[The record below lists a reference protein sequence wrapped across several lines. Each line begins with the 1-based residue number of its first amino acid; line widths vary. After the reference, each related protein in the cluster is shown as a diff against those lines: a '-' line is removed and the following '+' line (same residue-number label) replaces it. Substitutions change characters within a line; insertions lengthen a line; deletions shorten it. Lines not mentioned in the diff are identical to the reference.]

1 MNPFYM
7 FGKTFGHSVNFRY
20 RSITFFRFFFNFQ
33 VSKINL
39 GKISQKERM
48 DLPAISLREIG
59 FQKNDDV
66 ALSFVFQPVVSRTI
80 VAKIF
85 MRRKYIKIIINECCT
100 WKGYLFKF
108 IFLHL
113 ESIFLL
119 QLWSCLYSVYA
130 WNNELCTQF
139 PKDRKHT

>member
-1 MNPFYM
+1 MAIWPILCCVKLVNEINFRGILYLYLQFFTWITFLVNPFYM

-100 WKGYLFKF
+100 
-108 IFLHL
+108 
-113 ESIFLL
+113 
-119 QLWSCLYSVYA
+119 
-130 WNNELCTQF
+130 
-139 PKDRKHT
+139 

>member
-1 MNPFYM
+1 M

-66 ALSFVFQPVVSRTI
+66 FLCVSAGPESS
-80 VAKIF
+80 VAQLLL
-85 MRRKYIKIIINECCT
+85 KY
-100 WKGYLFKF
+100 
-108 IFLHL
+108 
-113 ESIFLL
+113 S
-119 QLWSCLYSVYA
+119 
-130 WNNELCTQF
+130 
-139 PKDRKHT
+139 